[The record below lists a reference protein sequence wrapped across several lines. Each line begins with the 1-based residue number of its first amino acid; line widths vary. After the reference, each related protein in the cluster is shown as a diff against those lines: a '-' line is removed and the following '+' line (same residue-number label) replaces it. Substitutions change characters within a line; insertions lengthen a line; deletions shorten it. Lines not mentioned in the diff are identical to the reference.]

1 MNYFDYF
8 KISLSEILKEIS
20 EEKVNFIEKIE
31 ESFTVEV
38 PSKKNFGELSTN
50 IAMIFSKQL
59 KMAPRDLAEL
69 ISKESIK
76 KYGPYKGFIL
86 TFKRI
91 IKCHPWGGSGYD
103 PIP

>member
-1 MNYFDYF
+1 M
-8 KISLSEILKEIS
+8 K
-20 EEKVNFIEKIE
+20 KVFSFLLLAVIYIYQNFI
-31 ESFTVEV
+31 SPFLPARCRYT
-38 PSKKNFGELSTN
+38 PTCS
-50 IAMIFSKQL
+50 QY
-59 KMAPRDLAEL
+59 
-69 ISKESIK
+69 SKESVQ